1 MRHLHTGTG
10 ECTPNIPVGK
20 INIFG
25 DEYSVNEAFRQE
37 ATQLSDDFDID
48 EIMAATFLL
57 SAQDQSQK
65 MDRTPLQSAR
75 FLFHTRRKN
84 ILDSIRLIFTSVL
97 DRRSEPESDARE
109 LLERAAQ
116 SLISSGTA
124 TEKFPERCIS
134 AMGAVRR
141 QVQNLNDK
149 VKHVRT
155 LGMALD
161 PGFKEDVE
169 LQIRFLRDQ
178 HELLAIIV
186 YYAVKIGR
194 PGVAELKRLLGV
206 FKGLDRYDVFTAHYI
221 LPLYTLIGT
230 LCGPD
235 SSLGFEDSIQLHR
248 AMLKDYK
255 ENHWNLRYCQAAVMV
270 WWLSEFNGIC
280 NDPPPGI
287 APSKDSLDYHKDIQ
301 EPTRLVLRDGGLE
314 FIMGLAA
321 DLGPEPRLNAAKE
334 DLHRF
339 LQARV
344 PPLDDLRSLL
354 LPGFM
359 SLLVGQ
365 LELLIDG
372 FICNMAG
379 LLQVIK
385 TAEEEDDIMDM
396 RTYDYELERFFLTVH
411 YIYNDR
417 PDAGVAFWS
426 DPESNLYGFLQWAA
440 RNQTPFMVSTFCYM
454 LAALSSG
461 RECAALAHK
470 FLLDD
475 ALPGANRNR
484 RGESLTWAYV
494 FKHVRKYLGEL
505 EKLQKAFGPH
515 ALYRSHQLPPL
526 DAPDPAPHL
535 SMELD
540 GMLRLIARVAADSPE
555 AREWLTTGNPQFDVL
570 YSLFDLL
577 NLQASTQLW
586 DSIFCAITA
595 LLTGRDEAFGDKV
608 WRSLDNWALGTAPPP
623 APQPPG
629 MKIGSLA
636 SGVLSPL
643 FQPGPSIFELI
654 VQSVHPAEA
663 FARLLARLVDPPQ
676 AVAEL
681 RDALPFPENLGSASR
696 TTGMLPYVDLVLD
709 TIFSNTTA
717 KNLPPELPPSLGRE
731 ETASE
736 QLSRAQYRRFRP
748 ALQLSCLHFIYACL
762 TSFNEDLLDMAH
774 RGLSVDGGIRSSS
787 LLTYARLH
795 PFGRV
800 MEYLLTEKCL
810 NVFFEILQLG
820 VQEMIETSKQPP
832 PPVADTVLYALMILD
847 LAIQMQPTYF
857 RVVRP
862 FVKQDDT
869 SRRTSLTSNSFERVE
884 QAVHYHLATIVH
896 IALCIGN
903 SQQDIVLASIKL
915 LEKFAVSPDCTAE
928 SGYGRPGPGLPV
940 DWVLGAVQ
948 QSDESRRIIYN
959 FIHQWEFP
967 GSEEQRTPDGDSAG
981 GLSQFPLRLPILRF
995 LDNTLASQPNA
1006 TAFTLAHLVLG
1017 FEYDSKYG
1025 IQLSV
1030 GPGGVGTGVSLFHCI
1045 LAAALDAKDYCT
1057 EATKY
1062 VPEYCELKSACFAI
1076 LNRLWSA
1083 PSTSSDVLFILRAN
1097 KVLFEGFV
1105 SEVLVRQSSQWG
1117 GVPIGATSE
1126 FFDRG
1131 ASAFCDFL
1139 KRRTSL
1145 FEYAALEI
1153 RQVSSQGAS
1162 TMVQRYLETLLGTTV
1177 LPGTSP
1183 VSNLHILDLV
1193 DFLEFTFPAKTRL
1206 PPVKLLGSDTTLQTF
1221 QEEDPSGVVL
1231 FELVKVAEYLQ
1242 IRRNVLLRSG
1252 AFGGGADVRPILDKE
1267 IGVIRSHLFCENQLR
1282 RCQSARLQC
1291 LTAWANLV
1299 MIMLEDCDMER
1310 MSKTLFILQAL
1321 QTILPKMEAF
1331 CVDDVEAGQV
1341 LSSLAHS
1348 LISHLDFKTAAFGAE
1363 RSSDLCDDRL
1373 HQLFRISLQ
1382 CIQSNSSTSRLRQDF
1397 YNVALCYLNGM
1408 AAVSTGQSLEAKR
1421 YSIQTV
1427 KASGDRLLEMVCND
1441 AYAGEGTCKV
1451 VALLLLQAFVAVA
1464 GDEGSAYVVDVLMRH
1479 NFLVVFIDSIK
1490 GIASDMANARPEG
1503 ALHMPPKSNMV
1514 C

>member
-1 MRHLHTGTG
+1 
-10 ECTPNIPVGK
+10 
-20 INIFG
+20 
-25 DEYSVNEAFRQE
+25 
-37 ATQLSDDFDID
+37 
-48 EIMAATFLL
+48 
-57 SAQDQSQK
+57 
-65 MDRTPLQSAR
+65 MDRTPMQSAK

-84 ILDSIRLIFTSVL
+84 ILDSIRLIFACIIDERTEL
-97 DRRSEPESDARE
+97 ESEARE

-116 SLISSGTA
+116 SLISSGSA
-124 TEKFPERCIS
+124 TTTFAGRCIS

-141 QVQNLNDK
+141 EVQNLKDK

-169 LQIRFLRDQ
+169 LQVRFLRDQ
-178 HELLAIIV
+178 HELLATIA
-186 YYAVKIGR
+186 YYAVKFR
-194 PGVAELKRLLGV
+194 RSGVAELKQLLRV
-206 FKGLDRYDVFTAHYI
+206 FKGLDRYDVFTAHYT
-221 LPLYTLIGT
+221 LPLYTLLGT

-235 SSLGFEDSIQLHR
+235 SSLSFEDSIQLHR

-255 ENHWNLRYCQAAVMV
+255 ENPWNLRYCQAAMMI

-287 APSKDSLDYHKDIQ
+287 APSKDSLDYCKDVQ
-301 EPTRLVLRDGGLE
+301 EPTKLVLRDGGLE

-321 DLGPEPRLNAAKE
+321 DLGPEPCLNAAKE

-339 LQARV
+339 LQTRV
-344 PPLDDLRSLL
+344 PPLEDLRSLL
-354 LPGFM
+354 LPEFM
-359 SLLVGQ
+359 SLLISQ
-365 LELLIDG
+365 FELLIDG
-372 FICNMAG
+372 FISNMAG

-411 YIYNDR
+411 YVYNDR
-417 PDAGVAFWS
+417 QDAGVAFWG

-454 LAALSSG
+454 LAALSNG

-470 FLLDD
+470 FLLDEV
-475 ALPGANRNR
+475 LPGANRNR
-484 RGESLTWAYV
+484 RGESLTWVYV
-494 FKHVRKYLGEL
+494 LKHVRKYLGEL

-515 ALYRSHQLPPL
+515 ALYRAHQLPL
-526 DAPDPAPHL
+526 DASDPSPHL

-540 GMLRLIARVAADSPE
+540 GMMRLIARVAADSPE
-555 AREWLTTGNPQFDVL
+555 AREWLTTGNPQFNIL

-595 LLTGRDEAFGDKV
+595 LLTGKDEAFGNRV
-608 WRSLDNWALGTAPPP
+608 WRSLDNWALGAAPPP

-629 MKIGSLA
+629 MKIGRLA
-636 SGVLSPL
+636 SGVLGPL

-663 FARLLARLVDPPQ
+663 FARLLTRLVEPPQ

-681 RDALPFPENLGSASR
+681 KDALPFPENLGSASR

-709 TIFSNTTA
+709 TIFSNTSA
-717 KNLPPELPPSLGRE
+717 KNLPRDLPPNLGRE
-731 ETASE
+731 ETVVE
-736 QLSRAQYRRFRP
+736 KLSRAQYRRFRP
-748 ALQLSCLHFIYACL
+748 ALQLGCLHFIYACL

-774 RGLSVDGGIRSSS
+774 KGLSVDGGIRSSS

-820 VQEMIETSKQPP
+820 VEDLIGTSQQPP

-857 RVVRP
+857 RVIRP
-862 FVKQDDT
+862 FIKQDDT
-869 SRRTSLTSNSFERVE
+869 SRRTSLTSNNFERVE

-915 LEKFAVSPDCTAE
+915 LEKLAVSPDCISSTAE
-928 SGYGRPGPGLPV
+928 SGYGRPGPGPPIN
-940 DWVLGAVQ
+940 WVLGAVQ
-948 QSDESRRIIYN
+948 QSDESRRIVYN

-967 GSEEQRTPDGDSAG
+967 GNEEQRTLPPPPNGDSG
-981 GLSQFPLRLPILRF
+981 GRLHYPMRLPILRF
-995 LDNTLASQPNA
+995 LDNTLASQPNT

-1017 FEYDSKYG
+1017 FECDPKYG

-1045 LAAALDAKDYCT
+1045 LAAALDAKDYCA
-1057 EATKY
+1057 EATMY

-1083 PSTSSDVLFILRAN
+1083 PSTSGDVLFILRAN
-1097 KVLFEGFV
+1097 KVFFEGFV
-1105 SEVLVRQSSQWG
+1105 SEACVRPSSQWG
-1117 GVPIGATSE
+1117 GVPIGATPE
-1126 FFDRG
+1126 FFDCG

-1153 RQVSSQGAS
+1153 RQLSSQGAS

-1183 VSNLHILDLV
+1183 VSNAHILDLV
-1193 DFLEFTFPAKTRL
+1193 DFLEFTFPAKTRP
-1206 PPVKLLGSDTTLQTF
+1206 PPVKLLGGDTSLQTF
-1221 QEEDPSGVVL
+1221 QKEDPSGVVL
-1231 FELVKVAEYLQ
+1231 FELVKVAEYLL
-1242 IRRNVLLRSG
+1242 IRKNALLRSG
-1252 AFGGGADVRPILDKE
+1252 AFGGNADVRSILDKE
-1267 IGVIRSHLFCENQLR
+1267 IEIIRSHLFCENQLR
-1282 RCQSARLQC
+1282 RCRSARLQC

-1310 MSKTLFILQAL
+1310 MSKTSFILQAL

-1348 LISHLDFKTAAFGAE
+1348 LISHLDFKTATLGAE
-1363 RSSDLCDDRL
+1363 RCSDLADDRL
-1373 HQLFRISLQ
+1373 YQLFRISLQ
-1382 CIQSNSSTSRLRQDF
+1382 CIQSNSSTARLRQDF

-1427 KASGDRLLEMVCND
+1427 KASGDKLLEVVCND

-1464 GDEGSAYVVDVLMRH
+1464 GDEGSAYVVDVLIRH
-1479 NFLVVFIDSIK
+1479 NFLVVLIDSIK
-1490 GIASDMANARPEG
+1490 GIAFDLANTPPEG
-1503 ALHMPPKSNMV
+1503 AFHMLSRE
-1514 C
+1514 